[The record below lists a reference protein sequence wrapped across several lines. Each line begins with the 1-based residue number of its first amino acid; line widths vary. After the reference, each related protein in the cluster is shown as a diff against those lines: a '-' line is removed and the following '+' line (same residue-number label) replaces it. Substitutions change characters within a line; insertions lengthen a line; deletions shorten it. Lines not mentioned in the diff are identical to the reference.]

1 MESQLLRP
9 LRGLELGPPPLS
21 LSLPIWKWEEMAV
34 TWGTCCGQA
43 GMVPEK
49 GASLEMLTEPD
60 MQAKMLQAETEM
72 PAGVPLGLRH

>member
-9 LRGLELGPPPLS
+9 LTGLEPSPPSVS
-21 LSLPIWKWEEMAV
+21 LNLPICKWEETAA

-49 GASLEMLTEPD
+49 GASLEMLTEPE
-60 MQAKMLQAETEM
+60 MQVKVLQAEMEM
-72 PAGVPLGLRH
+72 PAGVPLGLRC